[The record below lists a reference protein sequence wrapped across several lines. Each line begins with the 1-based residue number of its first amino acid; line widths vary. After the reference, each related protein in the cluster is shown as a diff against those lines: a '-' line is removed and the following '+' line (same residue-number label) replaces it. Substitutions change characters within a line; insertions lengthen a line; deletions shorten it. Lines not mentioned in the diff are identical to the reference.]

1 MGRNVTLSLRWP
13 AWLNAVLLLI
23 ASFIGIAGLSFQA
36 RPGAEVVAV
45 AFPVWWDSRQAFSAA
60 ASANAAIVRVTA
72 VPSLLVVR
80 PDGAEGLSRLHKA
93 GAWFAID
100 PRAIAACFINRA
112 AS

>member
-1 MGRNVTLSLRWP
+1 MGRNVTRSHQWP

-23 ASFIGIAGLSFQA
+23 MSFIGIAALSFQV
-36 RPGAEVVAV
+36 RPGVDVVAV
-45 AFPVWWDSRQAFSAA
+45 AFPVWWDSQQAFSAA

-80 PDGAEGLSRLHKA
+80 PEGAEGLSRLHRA
-93 GAWFAID
+93 GVWFAID
-100 PRAIAACFINRA
+100 PQAIAACFTNRA

>member
-1 MGRNVTLSLRWP
+1 MRRIVTRSLRWP

-23 ASFIGIAGLSFQA
+23 VSFIGIAALTFQA
-36 RPGAEVVAV
+36 RPGTEVVAV
-45 AFPVWWDSRQAFSAA
+45 AFPVWWDSEQAFSAA

-80 PDGAEGLSRLHKA
+80 PAGAEGLSRLHKA

-100 PRAIAACFINRA
+100 PQAIAACFTNKPAI
-112 AS
+112 